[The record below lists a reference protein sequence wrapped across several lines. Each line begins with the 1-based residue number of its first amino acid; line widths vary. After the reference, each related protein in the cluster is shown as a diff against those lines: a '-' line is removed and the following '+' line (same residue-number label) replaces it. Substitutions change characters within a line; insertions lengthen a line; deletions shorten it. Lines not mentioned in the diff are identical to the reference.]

1 MLPFMC
7 TADNER
13 VGSVRSIPGELTKC
27 YLSCTL
33 LTMGGW
39 GR

>member
-13 VGSVRSIPGELTKC
+13 VGPLGRGGKGGGIPGELT
-27 YLSCTL
+27 SCCVAC
-33 LTMGGW
+33 
-39 GR
+39 